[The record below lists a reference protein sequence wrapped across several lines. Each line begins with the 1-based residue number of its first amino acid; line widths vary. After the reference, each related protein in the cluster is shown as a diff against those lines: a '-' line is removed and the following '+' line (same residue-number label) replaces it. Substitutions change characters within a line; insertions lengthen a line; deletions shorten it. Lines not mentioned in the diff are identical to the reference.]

1 MADELRGKSPPDR
14 DNDAIVSSLLAKAI
28 GSWGAP
34 LDPFA
39 WGAALLA
46 LLVATPPVLRA
57 ATSVDRRVFLA
68 LVAAAAF
75 GASAAYVA
83 VYLRGGPRIIDATS
97 YFLQGRALS
106 EGHVAWPVDA
116 ESTSVRGRF
125 LYYREDAG
133 TLTGIFPPGYPALLA
148 LGFLVGAPMW
158 IGPLLAAAL
167 VWATFAL
174 AHEAARD
181 RDDAEAIGRV
191 AALLSLASGALRYH
205 TADTMSHGLSALCIT
220 VALTALLRARRSAD
234 ALHPLLAGMATGCVL
249 CTRFGSFLGVGLLG
263 VAALATSSGRIKK
276 LLAFGVAV
284 APFALL
290 LLAAQ
295 RLQTG
300 ALTSTQSAYYAVADG
315 PPGCFRY
322 GFGEGIGCTFE
333 HRDFVRANLTH
344 GYDAMA
350 ALRVTGRRVF
360 MHLQDAANCG
370 PLLLVLPFALREAR
384 ARLVALAVLGQ
395 VLAYAPFY
403 FDGNYPG
410 GGARLLADVL
420 PAEHAL
426 LALGLAVLLPRRSL
440 WTKASGLLALSLA
453 AFALHASFDHRQL
466 RDRDLGRP
474 FFADADLAPIQ
485 APHALVF
492 VETDH
497 AMNLAYDPDER
508 FHRIARYH
516 GDGYDS
522 ALFEALHRP
531 PTYRL
536 TADRRLEPYA
546 PPALTE
552 PVRYE
557 GESSFPVLA
566 QEGAM
571 ATPEWSTGCASGG
584 RVLRV
589 AAVGA
594 SRGRVRFSLPGA
606 AVARSLSPQVVTL
619 AGAGTLRIL
628 PRGAPPSSARTWTF
642 DVPASSAPK
651 CLSWAARTIPP
662 SASAPVDVEVEVRE
676 GSLDLDAFLVERSSS
691 GGEQ

>member
-1 MADELRGKSPPDR
+1 M
-14 DNDAIVSSLLAKAI
+14 SSLLAKAI

-34 LDPFA
+34 LDLFA
-39 WGAALLA
+39 WGAVLLG
-46 LLVATPPVLRA
+46 LVLAFPRVLRA
-57 ATSVDRRVFLA
+57 LASMDRRAFLA

-116 ESTSVRGRF
+116 ESTNVRGRF

-148 LGFLVGAPMW
+148 LGFLVKAPMW

-167 VWATFAL
+167 VWATFTLAREV
-174 AHEAARD
+174 AHE

-191 AALLSLASGALRYH
+191 AALLSLGSGALRYH
-205 TADTMSHGLSALCIT
+205 TADTMSHGLSALCIA

-234 ALHPLLAGMATGCVL
+234 SLHPLLAGLAAGCVL
-249 CTRFGSFLGVGLLG
+249 CTRFGSFLGIAALG
-263 VAALATSSGRIKK
+263 ALALATSPGRIKK
-276 LLAFGVAV
+276 LLAFGVAL

-290 LLAAQ
+290 LLAVQ
-295 RLQTG
+295 RVQTG
-300 ALTSTQSAYYAVADG
+300 DLTSTQSAYYAVADG

-333 HRDFVRANLTH
+333 HRDFVHANLAH

-350 ALRVTGRRVF
+350 ALRVTGRRLF
-360 MHLQDAANCG
+360 MHLQDAANFG
-370 PLLLVLPFALREAR
+370 PLLLVLPFALREPR
-384 ARLVALAVLGQ
+384 ARLPAFALLAQL
-395 VLAYAPFY
+395 LAYAPFY

-420 PAEHAL
+420 PVEHAL
-426 LALGLAVLLPRRSL
+426 LAVGLAILLPRRSY
-440 WTKASGLLALSLA
+440 WTKASGLLAVSLA

-485 APHALVF
+485 ASHALVF

-508 FHRIARYH
+508 FHRVARYR

-522 ALFEALHRP
+522 TLFEALHRP

-536 TADRRLEPYA
+536 TADRRLVPYV
-546 PPALTE
+546 PPPLNG
-552 PVRYE
+552 PVRFE
-557 GESSFPVLA
+557 GESSFPVLTQDNA
-566 QEGAM
+566 V
-571 ATPEWSTGCASGG
+571 ATPEWASGCASGG
-584 RVLRV
+584 RVLHV

-594 SRGRVRFSLPGA
+594 SRGRVRFTLPGA
-606 AVARSLSPQVVTL
+606 SVARTLSPQVV
-619 AGAGTLRIL
+619 AVPGAGTVRVVA
-628 PRGAPPSSARTWTF
+628 RDAAPSSALTWDF

-651 CLSWAARTIPP
+651 CLTWPARTMPP
-662 SASAPVDVEVEVRE
+662 SGGGPVDVEVEVRA
-676 GSLDLDAFLVERSSS
+676 GSLDLDAFLA
-691 GGEQ
+691 Q

>member
-1 MADELRGKSPPDR
+1 
-14 DNDAIVSSLLAKAI
+14 VSSLLAKAI

-34 LDPFA
+34 LDLFA
-39 WGAALLA
+39 WGAVLLGLLLA
-46 LLVATPPVLRA
+46 FPQVLRA
-57 ATSVDRRVFLA
+57 LVSMHRRVFLA
-68 LVAAAAF
+68 LVGAAAF

-97 YFLQGRALS
+97 YFLQGRALA
-106 EGHVAWPVDA
+106 EGHLAWPVDA

-148 LGFLVGAPMW
+148 LGFLVKAPMW

-167 VWATFAL
+167 VWATFTLAREV
-174 AHEAARD
+174 AHE
-181 RDDAEAIGRV
+181 RDDAEAIGRI

-220 VALTALLRARRSAD
+220 VALTALLRARRSDD
-234 ALHPLLAGMATGCVL
+234 AFHPLLAGLLAGCVL
-249 CTRFGSFLGVGLLG
+249 CTRFGSFLGIGVVSLL
-263 VAALATSSGRIKK
+263 ALVTCSGRIKK
-276 LLAFGVAV
+276 LLAFAVAL

-290 LLAAQ
+290 LAAAT

-300 ALTSTQSAYYAVADG
+300 DLTSTQGAYYAVADG

-322 GFGEGIGCTFE
+322 GFGDGIGCTFE
-333 HRDFVRANLTH
+333 HRDFVRANLAH
-344 GYDAMA
+344 GYDALA
-350 ALRVTGRRVF
+350 ALRVTGRRLF
-360 MHLQDAANCG
+360 MHLQDAANFG
-370 PLLLVLPFALREAR
+370 PLLLLLPLSLRESR
-384 ARLVALAVLGQ
+384 ARLLALAVLAQ

-426 LALGLAVLLPRRSL
+426 LAVALAIVLPRRSL
-440 WTKASGLLALSLA
+440 AGKASWVLALSLS
-453 AFALHASFDHRQL
+453 AFALHASFDHRHL

-474 FFADADLAPIQ
+474 YFADADLAPIQ
-485 APHALVF
+485 ASHALVF

-508 FHRIARYH
+508 FHRIARYR

-536 TADRRLEPYA
+536 AADRRLVPYVPA
-546 PPALTE
+546 ALTG
-552 PVRYE
+552 PVRFE
-557 GESSFPVLA
+557 GESSFPVLSQDA
-566 QEGAM
+566 AV
-571 ATPEWSTGCASGG
+571 ATPEWAPGCASSG
-584 RVLRV
+584 RVLHV
-589 AAVGA
+589 AAVGTG
-594 SRGRVRFSLPGA
+594 RGRVHFTLPGST
-606 AVARSLSPQVVTL
+606 VGRTLSPQVVSAL
-619 AGAGTLRIL
+619 GTGTVRVVA
-628 PRGAPPSSARTWTF
+628 RGAAPTSALTWEF
-642 DVPASSAPK
+642 DQPTSGAPK
-651 CLSWAARTIPP
+651 CLTWPARSMPP
-662 SASAPVDVEVEVRE
+662 SGSAPLDVEVAVRA
-676 GSLDLDAFLVERSSS
+676 GSLDLDAFLAEPS
-691 GGEQ
+691 GTGGAQ